1 MIDAVEF
8 KKVVESY
15 YNDFTQ
21 RYWDEEEGFK
31 WKAVKAFSE
40 KWDIDSSDFSAML
53 KAALKEAKP
62 LLMVPNYFSS
72 GMIGEFAD
80 AEPETV
86 RQMFRDLYDESAELT
101 WRFDNF
107 KKQSIKLLSII
118 GKADKN
124 HYQDEHAISIYLW
137 LRYPAK
143 YYIYKF
149 TETQN
154 MAKLLKSQYKFVS
167 GHYTEILSNWLPF
180 YDEVTELL
188 QHEDALLQKVK
199 GYITDD
205 SYADESLRTLTS
217 DFAFYITH
225 HYLKAQEKNAWWP
238 SNYTPAISES
248 QWLSLLGDNN
258 IFDDS
263 SRTLIK
269 QFADIGGQATC
280 TELAKKYGGE
290 ANAYN
295 SASVSLA
302 KKIQSA
308 TNCPIYE
315 REDGSKCYWAVL
327 YEGKKADKKADGV
340 FVWKLRDELA
350 NAWGKYKM
358 SQGSNLPTDKHYWMM
373 SAKPTLWKVSTFP
386 VGGVMDV
393 SMFAPSGNKSRIYQ
407 HFLDAKTGDAVILY
421 ESNPTKKIVAIGEI
435 AGEQDGQRILIRKT
449 EGLEN
454 PIPFE
459 ELKESD
465 ELSQME
471 FFKVLRATIYQL
483 TTDEYKSIMDMIR
496 EYNPL
501 PVEKPVDKYDKKQ
514 FLQEVFM
521 TEHKYD
527 TICAIL
533 KRKKNII
540 LQGAPGVG
548 KTFTAKRLAYSI
560 MGEKDDKRIQFVQFH
575 QNYSYEDFVEGY
587 KPKEDEDGFGLE
599 PGLFKEFC
607 ETVEYEPDKP
617 YFLII
622 DEINHGNLSKIFG
635 ELLMLIEA
643 GYRGQK
649 LKLAYSKQE
658 FSVPENLYIIGM
670 MNTADRSLAM
680 IDYALRRRFSFI
692 DMEPGF
698 DTDGFKARA
707 KAYNNPA
714 FDELIRVISGTDGLN
729 AAIAGDPTLGKG
741 FCIGHSYFVLGDNEP
756 CSDELLRDIVN
767 YDILPML
774 QECWFDDAKK
784 YQEWAD
790 KLHKAVNDGIE

>member
-1 MIDAVEF
+1 MIDAIEF

-21 RYWDEEEGFK
+21 KYWDKEEGFK

-62 LLMVPNYFSS
+62 LLMGPNYFSF

-86 RQMFRDLYDESAELT
+86 RQMFRDLYDESTELA

-107 KKQSIKLLSII
+107 KRQSIKLLSII

-124 HYQDEHAISIYLW
+124 HYQDEHTISIYLW

-154 MAKLLKSQYKFVS
+154 MTELLKSQYRFVS
-167 GHYTEILSNWLPF
+167 GRYVEILANWLPL
-180 YDEVTELL
+180 YDEVAEHLS
-188 QHEDALLQKVK
+188 HEEALIQKVK

-205 SYADESLRTLTS
+205 SYADESLNTLTS
-217 DFAFYITH
+217 DFAFYITRY
-225 HYLKAQEKNAWWP
+225 YLKAQGKDIWWP
-238 SNYTPAISES
+238 SDYTPALSES
-248 QWLSLLGDNN
+248 QWLSLLSDNN

-269 QFADIGGQATC
+269 QFADMGGQATC
-280 TELAKKYGGE
+280 TELARKYGGE
-290 ANAYN
+290 TNAYN

-302 KKIQSA
+302 KKIQNA
-308 TNCPIYE
+308 TSCPVYK

-340 FVWKLRDELA
+340 FIWKLRDELA
-350 NAWGKYKM
+350 NAWGKYEM
-358 SQGSNLPTDKHYWMM
+358 SQSNNLPTDKHYWMM
-373 SAKPTLWKVSTFP
+373 SAKPTLWKVSAFP

-407 HFLDAKTGDAVILY
+407 HFLDARIGDSVILY

-471 FFKVLRATIYQL
+471 LFRVLRATLYQL
-483 TTDEYKSIMDMIR
+483 TSDEYKILMDMIR
-496 EYNPL
+496 EDNPL
-501 PVEKPVDKYDKKQ
+501 PAARPADKYDKKQ

-521 TEHKYD
+521 SEAQYD
-527 TICAIL
+527 EIEAVL

-548 KTFTAKRLAYSI
+548 KTFAAKRLAYSI
-560 MGEKDDKRIQFVQFH
+560 MGEKKDDRIQFVQLH

-587 KPKEDEDGFGLE
+587 RPSESGFIIKDGVFKKFCITAKNHPKE
-599 PGLFKEFC
+599 
-607 ETVEYEPDKP
+607 P
-617 YFLII
+617 YFFII
-622 DEINHGNLSKIFG
+622 DEINRGNLSKIFG

-643 GYRGQK
+643 NYRGHEAA
-649 LKLAYSKQE
+649 LANTGE
-658 FSVPENLYIIGM
+658 PFTVPENLYIIGM

-698 DTDGFKARA
+698 DTEGFKKYMDSKSSDTM
-707 KAYNNPA
+707 KALVR
-714 FDELIRVISGTDGLN
+714 EIKQLN
-729 AAIAGDPTLGKG
+729 DDIKEKLSKG
-741 FCIGHSYFVLGDNEP
+741 FCIGHSYFVFDEP
-756 CSDELLRDIVN
+756 CSDALLKNIVN
-767 YDILPML
+767 FDILPML
-774 QECWFDDAKK
+774 AEYWFDDEEQYEA
-784 YQEWAD
+784 WASRLNGVFENGS
-790 KLHKAVNDGIE
+790 K

>member
-1 MIDAVEF
+1 MIDVVEF

-21 RYWDEEEGFK
+21 RYWDKEEGFK

-53 KAALKEAKP
+53 KAALKEVKP
-62 LLMVPNYFSS
+62 LLMGPNYFSS
-72 GMIGEFAD
+72 GMLGEFAD

-86 RQMFRDLYDESAELT
+86 RQMFRDLYDESAELV

-124 HYQDEHAISIYLW
+124 HYQDVHAISIYLW

-154 MAKLLKSQYKFVS
+154 MAELLKSQYKFVS
-167 GHYTEILSNWLPF
+167 GRYTEILSNWLPL

-188 QHEDALLQKVK
+188 RHEDALLRKVRSYFT
-199 GYITDD
+199 GD
-205 SYADESLRTLTS
+205 SYPDESLHTLTS
-217 DFAFYITH
+217 DFAFYITRY
-225 HYLKAQEKNAWWP
+225 YLKAQEKIAWWP
-238 SNYTPAISES
+238 SDYTPALSEA
-248 QWLSLLGDNN
+248 QWLSLLNDDSV
-258 IFDDS
+258 FDES

-295 SASVSLA
+295 NASVLLA
-302 KKIQSA
+302 KRVQNA
-308 TNCPIYE
+308 TNCPVYE

-340 FVWKLRDELA
+340 FIWKLRDELA
-350 NAWGKYKM
+350 SAWDKYEMNQK
-358 SQGSNLPTDKHYWMM
+358 SNPSIDKRYWMM

-407 HFLDAKTGDAVILY
+407 HFLDARIGDSVILY

-454 PIPFE
+454 PISFE

-465 ELSQME
+465 ELSKME
-471 FFKVLRATIYQL
+471 FFRVLRATIYQL
-483 TTDEYKSIMDMIR
+483 TTDEYKFLMDMIR
-496 EYNPL
+496 EDNPL
-501 PVEKPVDKYDKKQ
+501 PATRPADKYDKKQ

-521 TEHKYD
+521 SEAQYD
-527 TICAIL
+527 EIEAVL

-548 KTFTAKRLAYSI
+548 KTFAAKRLAYSI
-560 MGEKDDKRIQFVQFH
+560 MGEKKDDHIHFVQFH

-587 KPKEDEDGFGLE
+587 RPSESGFIIKDGVFKKFCITAKNHPKD
-599 PGLFKEFC
+599 
-607 ETVEYEPDKP
+607 P
-617 YFLII
+617 YFFII
-622 DEINHGNLSKIFG
+622 DEINRGNLSKIFG

-643 GYRGQK
+643 NYRGHEAA
-649 LKLAYSKQE
+649 LANSGE
-658 FSVPENLYIIGM
+658 PFTVPENLYIIGM

-692 DMEPGF
+692 NMEPGF
-698 DTDGFKARA
+698 QTEGFQKYA
-707 KAYNNPA
+707 KTKNSKG
-714 FDELIRVISGTDGLN
+714 FDALIKLISEDNGLN
-729 AAIAGDPTLGKG
+729 DTIAKDPSLGNG
-741 FCIGHSYFVLGDNEP
+741 FCIGHSYFVFDEP
-756 CSDELLRDIVN
+756 CTDKLLKEIVD

-774 QECWFDDAKK
+774 QEYWFDESKK
-784 YQEWAD
+784 YEEWKS
-790 KLHKAVNDGIE
+790 KLYEVLKNASNG

>member
-8 KKVVESY
+8 KKVVEAY

-21 RYWDEEEGFK
+21 RYWDKEEGFK

-53 KAALKEAKP
+53 KAALKEVKP
-62 LLMVPNYFSS
+62 LLMGPNYFSS
-72 GMIGEFAD
+72 GMLGEFAD

-86 RQMFRDLYDESAELT
+86 RQMFRDLYDESAELV

-154 MAKLLKSQYKFVS
+154 MAELLKSQYKFVS
-167 GHYTEILSNWLPF
+167 GRYTEILSNWLPL

-188 QHEDALLQKVK
+188 RHEDALLRKVRSYFT
-199 GYITDD
+199 GD
-205 SYADESLRTLTS
+205 SYPDESLHTLTS
-217 DFAFYITH
+217 DFAFYITR
-225 HYLKAQEKNAWWP
+225 YYVKAQEKIAWWP
-238 SNYTPAISES
+238 SDYTPALSEA
-248 QWLSLLGDNN
+248 QWLSLLNDDSV
-258 IFDDS
+258 FDES

-295 SASVSLA
+295 NASVLLA
-302 KKIQSA
+302 KRVQNA
-308 TNCPIYE
+308 TNCPVYE
-315 REDGSKCYWAVL
+315 REDGNKCYWVVL

-340 FVWKLRDELA
+340 FIWKLRDELA
-350 NAWGKYKM
+350 SAWDKYEMNQK
-358 SQGSNLPTDKHYWMM
+358 SNPSIDKRYWMM

-407 HFLDAKTGDAVILY
+407 HFLDARIGDSVILY

-454 PIPFE
+454 PISFE

-465 ELSQME
+465 ELSKME
-471 FFKVLRATIYQL
+471 FFRVLRATIYQL
-483 TTDEYKSIMDMIR
+483 TTDEYKFLMDMIR
-496 EYNPL
+496 EDNPL
-501 PVEKPVDKYDKKQ
+501 PATRPADKYDKKQ

-521 TEHKYD
+521 SEAQYD
-527 TICAIL
+527 EIEAVL

-548 KTFTAKRLAYSI
+548 KTFAAKRLAYSI
-560 MGEKDDKRIQFVQFH
+560 MGEKKDDHIYFVQFH

-587 KPKEDEDGFGLE
+587 RPSESGFIIKDGVFKKFCITAKNHPKD
-599 PGLFKEFC
+599 
-607 ETVEYEPDKP
+607 P
-617 YFLII
+617 YFFII
-622 DEINHGNLSKIFG
+622 DEINRGNLSKIFG

-643 GYRGQK
+643 NYRGHEAA
-649 LKLAYSKQE
+649 LANTGE
-658 FSVPENLYIIGM
+658 PFTVPENLYIIGM

-698 DTDGFKARA
+698 DTDGFKEYMSSKGSSTM
-707 KAYNNPA
+707 KALV
-714 FDELIRVISGTDGLN
+714 EEVKQLN
-729 AAIAGDPTLGKG
+729 VDIKEKLGKG
-741 FCIGHSYFVLGDNEP
+741 FCIGHSYFVFDEP
-756 CSDELLRDIVN
+756 CSDELLKSIVN

-774 QECWFDDAKK
+774 AEYWFDDEEQ
-784 YQEWAD
+784 YEMWASRLNGVFENGS
-790 KLHKAVNDGIE
+790 K

>member
-1 MIDAVEF
+1 MIDAIEF

-21 RYWDEEEGFK
+21 KYWDKEEGFK

-62 LLMVPNYFSS
+62 LLMGPNYFSF

-86 RQMFRDLYDESAELT
+86 RQMFRDLYDESTELA

-107 KKQSIKLLSII
+107 KRQSIKLLSII

-124 HYQDEHAISIYLW
+124 HYQDEHTISIYLW

-154 MAKLLKSQYKFVS
+154 MAELLKSQYRFVS
-167 GHYTEILSNWLPF
+167 GRYVEILANWLPL
-180 YDEVTELL
+180 YDEVAEHLS
-188 QHEDALLQKVK
+188 HEEALIKKVK
-199 GYITDD
+199 GYITGD
-205 SYADESLRTLTS
+205 SYADESLHTLTS
-217 DFAFYITH
+217 DFAFYITRY
-225 HYLKAQEKNAWWP
+225 YLKAQGKDIWGP
-238 SNYTPAISES
+238 SDYTPALSES
-248 QWLSLLGDNN
+248 QWLSLLSDNN

-269 QFADIGGQATC
+269 QFADMGGQATC
-280 TELAKKYGGE
+280 TELARKYGGE
-290 ANAYN
+290 TNAYN

-302 KKIQSA
+302 KKIQNA
-308 TNCPIYE
+308 TSCPVYK

-340 FVWKLRDELA
+340 FIWKLRDELA
-350 NAWGKYKM
+350 NAWGKYEM
-358 SQGSNLPTDKHYWMM
+358 SQSNNLPTDKHYWMM
-373 SAKPTLWKVSTFP
+373 SAKPTLWKVSAFP

-407 HFLDAKTGDAVILY
+407 HFLDARIGDSVILY

-471 FFKVLRATIYQL
+471 LFRVLRATLYQL
-483 TTDEYKSIMDMIR
+483 TSDEYKILMDMIR
-496 EYNPL
+496 EDNPL
-501 PVEKPVDKYDKKQ
+501 PAARPADKYDKKQ

-521 TEHKYD
+521 SEAQYD
-527 TICAIL
+527 EIEAVL

-548 KTFTAKRLAYSI
+548 KTFAAKRLAYSI
-560 MGEKDDKRIQFVQFH
+560 MGEKKDDRIQFVQLH

-587 KPKEDEDGFGLE
+587 RPSESGFIIKDGVFKKFCITVKNHPKD
-599 PGLFKEFC
+599 
-607 ETVEYEPDKP
+607 P
-617 YFLII
+617 YFFII
-622 DEINHGNLSKIFG
+622 DEINRGNLSKIFG

-643 GYRGQK
+643 NYRGHETA
-649 LKLAYSKQE
+649 LANTGE
-658 FSVPENLYIIGM
+658 PFTVPENLYIIGM

-698 DTDGFKARA
+698 DTEGFKKYMDSKSSDTM
-707 KAYNNPA
+707 KALVR
-714 FDELIRVISGTDGLN
+714 EIKQLN
-729 AAIAGDPTLGKG
+729 DDIKEKLSKG
-741 FCIGHSYFVLGDNEP
+741 FCIGHSYFVFDEP
-756 CSDELLRDIVN
+756 CSDALLKNIVN
-767 YDILPML
+767 FDILPML
-774 QECWFDDAKK
+774 AEYWFDDEEQYEA
-784 YQEWAD
+784 WASRLNGVFENGS
-790 KLHKAVNDGIE
+790 K

>member
-15 YNDFTQ
+15 YDDFTQ
-21 RYWDEEEGFK
+21 KYWDKEEGFK

-62 LLMVPNYFSS
+62 LLMGPNYFSF

-86 RQMFRDLYDESAELT
+86 RQMFRDLYDESTELA

-107 KKQSIKLLSII
+107 KRQSIKLLSII

-124 HYQDEHAISIYLW
+124 HYQDEHTISIYLW

-154 MAKLLKSQYKFVS
+154 MAELLKSQYRFVS
-167 GHYTEILSNWLPF
+167 GRYVEILANWLPL
-180 YDEVTELL
+180 YDEVAEHLS
-188 QHEDALLQKVK
+188 HEEALIQKVK

-205 SYADESLRTLTS
+205 SYADESLHTLTS
-217 DFAFYITH
+217 DFAFYITRY
-225 HYLKAQEKNAWWP
+225 YLKAQGKDIWGP
-238 SNYTPAISES
+238 SDYTPALSES
-248 QWLSLLGDNN
+248 QWLSLLSDNN

-269 QFADIGGQATC
+269 QFADMGGQATC
-280 TELAKKYGGE
+280 TELARKYGGE
-290 ANAYN
+290 TNAYN

-302 KKIQSA
+302 KKIQNA
-308 TNCPIYE
+308 TSCPVYK

-340 FVWKLRDELA
+340 FIWKLRDELA
-350 NAWGKYKM
+350 NAWGKYEM
-358 SQGSNLPTDKHYWMM
+358 SQSNNLPTDKHYWMM
-373 SAKPTLWKVSTFP
+373 SAKPTLWKVSAFP

-407 HFLDAKTGDAVILY
+407 HFLDARIGDSVILY

-471 FFKVLRATIYQL
+471 LFRVLRATLYQL
-483 TTDEYKSIMDMIR
+483 TSDEYKILMDMIR
-496 EYNPL
+496 EDNPL
-501 PVEKPVDKYDKKQ
+501 PAARPADKYDKKQ

-521 TEHKYD
+521 SGAQYD
-527 TICAIL
+527 EIEAVL

-548 KTFTAKRLAYSI
+548 KTFAAKRLAYSI
-560 MGEKDDKRIQFVQFH
+560 MGEKKDDRIQFVQLH

-587 KPKEDEDGFGLE
+587 RPSESGFIIKDGVFKKFCITVKNHPKD
-599 PGLFKEFC
+599 
-607 ETVEYEPDKP
+607 P
-617 YFLII
+617 YFFII
-622 DEINHGNLSKIFG
+622 DEINRGNLSKIFG

-643 GYRGQK
+643 NYRGHETA
-649 LKLAYSKQE
+649 LANTGE
-658 FSVPENLYIIGM
+658 PFTVPENLYIIGM

-698 DTDGFKARA
+698 DTEGFKKYMDSKSSDTM
-707 KAYNNPA
+707 KALVR
-714 FDELIRVISGTDGLN
+714 EIKQLN
-729 AAIAGDPTLGKG
+729 DDIKEKLSKG
-741 FCIGHSYFVLGDNEP
+741 FCIGHSYFVFDEP
-756 CSDELLRDIVN
+756 CSDALLKNIVN
-767 YDILPML
+767 FDILPML
-774 QECWFDDAKK
+774 AEYWFDDEEQ
-784 YQEWAD
+784 YEEWASRLNGVFENGS
-790 KLHKAVNDGIE
+790 K

>member
-1 MIDAVEF
+1 
-8 KKVVESY
+8 
-15 YNDFTQ
+15 
-21 RYWDEEEGFK
+21 
-31 WKAVKAFSE
+31 
-40 KWDIDSSDFSAML
+40 
-53 KAALKEAKP
+53 
-62 LLMVPNYFSS
+62 
-72 GMIGEFAD
+72 
-80 AEPETV
+80 
-86 RQMFRDLYDESAELT
+86 
-101 WRFDNF
+101 
-107 KKQSIKLLSII
+107 
-118 GKADKN
+118 
-124 HYQDEHAISIYLW
+124 
-137 LRYPAK
+137 
-143 YYIYKF
+143 
-149 TETQN
+149 
-154 MAKLLKSQYKFVS
+154 
-167 GHYTEILSNWLPF
+167 
-180 YDEVTELL
+180 
-188 QHEDALLQKVK
+188 
-199 GYITDD
+199 
-205 SYADESLRTLTS
+205 
-217 DFAFYITH
+217 
-225 HYLKAQEKNAWWP
+225 
-238 SNYTPAISES
+238 
-248 QWLSLLGDNN
+248 
-258 IFDDS
+258 
-263 SRTLIK
+263 
-269 QFADIGGQATC
+269 
-280 TELAKKYGGE
+280 
-290 ANAYN
+290 
-295 SASVSLA
+295 
-302 KKIQSA
+302 
-308 TNCPIYE
+308 
-315 REDGSKCYWAVL
+315 
-327 YEGKKADKKADGV
+327 
-340 FVWKLRDELA
+340 
-350 NAWGKYKM
+350 
-358 SQGSNLPTDKHYWMM
+358 M

-483 TTDEYKSIMDMIR
+483 TTDEYKSLMDMIR

-501 PVEKPVDKYDKKQ
+501 PAEKPVDKYDKKQ

-533 KRKKNII
+533 SRKKNII

-560 MGEKDDKRIQFVQFH
+560 MGEKDEKRIQFVQFH

-607 ETVEYEPDKP
+607 ETAEYEPDKP

-622 DEINHGNLSKIFG
+622 DEINRGNLSKIFG

-658 FSVPENLYIIGM
+658 FSAPENLYIIGM

-692 DMEPGF
+692 EMEPGF

-714 FDELIRVISGTDGLN
+714 FDELIEVISGTDGLN
-729 AAIAGDPTLGKG
+729 AAIAGDPTLGNG

-774 QECWFDDAKK
+774 QEYWFDDAKK

-790 KLHKAVNDGIE
+790 KLHKAVSDGIE

>member
-15 YNDFTQ
+15 YDDFTQ
-21 RYWDEEEGFK
+21 KYWDKEEGFK

-62 LLMVPNYFSS
+62 LLMGPNYFSF

-86 RQMFRDLYDESAELT
+86 RQMFRDLYDESTELA

-107 KKQSIKLLSII
+107 KRQSIKLLSII

-124 HYQDEHAISIYLW
+124 HYQDEHTISIYLW

-154 MAKLLKSQYKFVS
+154 MAELLKSQYRFVS
-167 GHYTEILSNWLPF
+167 GRYVEILANWLPL
-180 YDEVTELL
+180 YDEVAEHLS
-188 QHEDALLQKVK
+188 HEEALIQKVK

-205 SYADESLRTLTS
+205 SYADESLHTLTS
-217 DFAFYITH
+217 DFAFYITRY
-225 HYLKAQEKNAWWP
+225 YLKAQGKDIWGP
-238 SNYTPAISES
+238 SDYTPALSES
-248 QWLSLLGDNN
+248 QWLSLLSDNN

-269 QFADIGGQATC
+269 QFADMGGQATC
-280 TELAKKYGGE
+280 TELARKYGGE
-290 ANAYN
+290 TNAYN

-302 KKIQSA
+302 KKIQNA
-308 TNCPIYE
+308 TSCPVYK

-340 FVWKLRDELA
+340 FIWKLRDELA
-350 NAWGKYKM
+350 NAWGKYEM
-358 SQGSNLPTDKHYWMM
+358 SQSNNLPTDKHYWMM
-373 SAKPTLWKVSTFP
+373 SAKPTLWKVSAFP

-407 HFLDAKTGDAVILY
+407 HFLDARIGDSVILY

-471 FFKVLRATIYQL
+471 LFRVLRATLYQL
-483 TTDEYKSIMDMIR
+483 TSDEYKILMDMIR
-496 EYNPL
+496 EDNPL
-501 PVEKPVDKYDKKQ
+501 PAARPADKYDKKQ

-521 TEHKYD
+521 SGAQYD
-527 TICAIL
+527 EIEAVL

-548 KTFTAKRLAYSI
+548 KTFAAKRLAYSI
-560 MGEKDDKRIQFVQFH
+560 MGEKKDDRIQFVQLH

-587 KPKEDEDGFGLE
+587 RPSESGFIIKDGVFKKFCITVKNHPKD
-599 PGLFKEFC
+599 
-607 ETVEYEPDKP
+607 P
-617 YFLII
+617 YFFII
-622 DEINHGNLSKIFG
+622 DEINRGNLSKIFG

-643 GYRGQK
+643 NYRGHETA
-649 LKLAYSKQE
+649 LANTGE
-658 FSVPENLYIIGM
+658 PFTVPENLYIIGM

-698 DTDGFKARA
+698 DTEGFKKYMDSKSSDTM
-707 KAYNNPA
+707 KALVREIKQLN
-714 FDELIRVISGTDGLN
+714 DDIKEKLI
-729 AAIAGDPTLGKG
+729 KG
-741 FCIGHSYFVLGDNEP
+741 FCIGHSYFVFDEP
-756 CSDELLRDIVN
+756 CSDALLKNIVN
-767 YDILPML
+767 FDILPML
-774 QECWFDDAKK
+774 AEYWFDDEEQ
-784 YQEWAD
+784 YEEWASRLNGVFENGS
-790 KLHKAVNDGIE
+790 K

>member
-86 RQMFRDLYDESAELT
+86 RQMFRDLYDESAELA

-302 KKIQSA
+302 KKFRVQQ
-308 TNCPIYE
+308 T
-315 REDGSKCYWAVL
+315 
-327 YEGKKADKKADGV
+327 
-340 FVWKLRDELA
+340 
-350 NAWGKYKM
+350 
-358 SQGSNLPTDKHYWMM
+358 
-373 SAKPTLWKVSTFP
+373 
-386 VGGVMDV
+386 
-393 SMFAPSGNKSRIYQ
+393 APSMREKMAASAIGQFCMRVKK
-407 HFLDAKTGDAVILY
+407 L
-421 ESNPTKKIVAIGEI
+421 TKKQTAFLSGSLEMNLLTHGE
-435 AGEQDGQRILIRKT
+435 
-449 EGLEN
+449 
-454 PIPFE
+454 
-459 ELKESD
+459 
-465 ELSQME
+465 
-471 FFKVLRATIYQL
+471 
-483 TTDEYKSIMDMIR
+483 
-496 EYNPL
+496 
-501 PVEKPVDKYDKKQ
+501 
-514 FLQEVFM
+514 
-521 TEHKYD
+521 
-527 TICAIL
+527 
-533 KRKKNII
+533 
-540 LQGAPGVG
+540 
-548 KTFTAKRLAYSI
+548 
-560 MGEKDDKRIQFVQFH
+560 
-575 QNYSYEDFVEGY
+575 
-587 KPKEDEDGFGLE
+587 
-599 PGLFKEFC
+599 
-607 ETVEYEPDKP
+607 
-617 YFLII
+617 
-622 DEINHGNLSKIFG
+622 
-635 ELLMLIEA
+635 
-643 GYRGQK
+643 
-649 LKLAYSKQE
+649 
-658 FSVPENLYIIGM
+658 
-670 MNTADRSLAM
+670 NT
-680 IDYALRRRFSFI
+680 
-692 DMEPGF
+692 
-698 DTDGFKARA
+698 K
-707 KAYNNPA
+707 
-714 FDELIRVISGTDGLN
+714 
-729 AAIAGDPTLGKG
+729 
-741 FCIGHSYFVLGDNEP
+741 
-756 CSDELLRDIVN
+756 
-767 YDILPML
+767 
-774 QECWFDDAKK
+774 
-784 YQEWAD
+784 
-790 KLHKAVNDGIE
+790 

>member
-8 KKVVESY
+8 KKAVESY

-86 RQMFRDLYDESAELT
+86 RQMFRDLYDESAELA

-248 QWLSLLGDNN
+248 HWLSLLGDNN

-327 YEGKKADKKADGV
+327 YEGKKAGKKADGV

-350 NAWGKYKM
+350 NAWGKYQM
-358 SQGSNLPTDKHYWMM
+358 SQSSNLPTDKHYWMM

-454 PIPFE
+454 PISFE

-465 ELSQME
+465 ELSKME

-501 PVEKPVDKYDKKQ
+501 PAEKPMDKYDKKQ

-560 MGEKDDKRIQFVQFH
+560 MGEKDDKRIQFVQLH

-587 KPKEDEDGFGLE
+587 KPKKNEDGFKLE
-599 PGLFKEFC
+599 PGLFKVFC
-607 ETVEYEPDKP
+607 ETAEYEPDKP

-622 DEINHGNLSKIFG
+622 DEINRGNLSKIFG

-643 GYRGQK
+643 GYRGQE
-649 LKLAYSKQE
+649 LKLAYSKKE

-707 KAYNNPA
+707 KAYNNPV
-714 FDELIRVISGTDGLN
+714 FDELIEVISGTDGLN
-729 AAIAGDPTLGKG
+729 AAIAGDPTLGNG
-741 FCIGHSYFVLGDNEP
+741 FCIGHSYFVLGDGET

-774 QECWFDDAKK
+774 QEYWFDDAKK